1 MEELNL
7 SRKDN
12 EFAARLIALRKRR
25 NWSQQFVAD
34 KLGLIDILPT
44 PKGGGFW
51 YQQTLHS
58 CECLTG
64 SAPMADA
71 PAIFFFAFTAI
82 G

>member
-34 KLGLIDILPT
+34 KLGLSNRTICKWETGRGLYSLI
-44 PKGGGFW
+44 FCYN
-51 YQQTLHS
+51 YQN
-58 CECLTG
+58 
-64 SAPMADA
+64 
-71 PAIFFFAFTAI
+71 IN
-82 G
+82 

>member
-34 KLGLIDILPT
+34 KLGC
-44 PKGGGFW
+44 GFF
-51 YQQTLHS
+51 
-58 CECLTG
+58 EGCLK
-64 SAPMADA
+64 
-71 PAIFFFAFTAI
+71 IVI
-82 G
+82 